1 MLLTVVEV
9 VRFIISASLFRR
21 DITFCRA
28 KLIIPFVFRLLKTF
42 LFLAMLVYYNT
53 KLHNI
58 NLFLQKIFK
67 ITEKTK
73 NFQTHKK
80 VQDSEE
86 ASGKR
91 RAQVR
96 CDLRDLKLK
105 NPARLL
111 VRVPGIVCS
120 VRHCPGDGTGWC
132 RSRHPCR
139 LQWPGTPDG
148 NPDCGLRC
156 RQSGSLFQ

>member
-28 KLIIPFVFRLLKTF
+28 KLITPFVLLFLKIF
-42 LFLAMLVYYNT
+42 LFSAMLVYYNI
-53 KLHNI
+53 KSNNI
-58 NLFLQKIFK
+58 NLFLRKTFK
-67 ITEKTK
+67 ITRKIK
-73 NFQTHKK
+73 NFQNRKK
-80 VQDSEE
+80 VAEFRRSFR
-86 ASGKR
+86 KR
-91 RAQVR
+91 RARVR
-96 CDLRDLKLK
+96 CDLRDLKPK

-120 VRHCPGDGTGWC
+120 VRHCPGGGTGWC
-132 RSRHPCR
+132 RSRRPCR
-139 LQWPGTPDG
+139 PQWPGTPDG
-148 NPDCGLRC
+148 NQDCGLRC